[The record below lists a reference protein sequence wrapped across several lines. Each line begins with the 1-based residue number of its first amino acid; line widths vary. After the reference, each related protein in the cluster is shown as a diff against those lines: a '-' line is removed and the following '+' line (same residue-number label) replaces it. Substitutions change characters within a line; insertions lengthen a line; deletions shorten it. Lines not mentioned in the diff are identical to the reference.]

1 MSGYDR
7 QRSSGR
13 EQSFQERRRKVDW
26 VVRMATVLSLIAWT
40 VAFAVWIVL
49 EMASPEKETMFASLA
64 RSNRTVFGA
73 NETVIR
79 DYWDATLLPIAFFL
93 LIAALAICV
102 VAFFFN
108 KARMRRKT
116 DKYRKSVIIIGTIT
130 IVGIVLFVIRFGLPF
145 GDRTDAGGEPQ
156 QSYAE
161 PFALPDRETH
171 ILL

>member
-7 QRSSGR
+7 QRSGR

-26 VVRMATVLSLIAWT
+26 VVRMATALSLIAWT

-79 DYWDATLLPIAFFL
+79 DYWDTTLLPIAFL
-93 LIAALAICV
+93 LLVAALAICI

-116 DKYRKSVIIIGTIT
+116 DKYRKSVIIIGAIT
-130 IVGIVLFVIRFGLPF
+130 IVGIVLFLVRFGLPF
-145 GDRTDAGGEPQ
+145 GDRTDPGGETQ
-156 QSYAE
+156 QTYSE
-161 PFALPDRETH
+161 PFALPDRETQ
-171 ILL
+171 LLL